1 MSNINDNES
10 MRIVSLTIHMP
21 NDHLRKVNYFFFLLL
36 LLLLSSLLL
45 LLLLILLL
53 LLLLQ

>member
-1 MSNINDNES
+1 MSNINDNEN

-36 LLLLSSLLL
+36 LLLSLLLL